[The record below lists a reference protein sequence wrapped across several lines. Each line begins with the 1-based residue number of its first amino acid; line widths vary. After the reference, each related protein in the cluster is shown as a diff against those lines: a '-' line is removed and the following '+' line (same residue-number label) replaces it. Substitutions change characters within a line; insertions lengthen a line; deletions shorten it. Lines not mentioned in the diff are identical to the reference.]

1 MDEVRTMSKIFLV
14 DLSRCT
20 GCYNC
25 QLACKDEHVGNDW
38 SPYAKPQPE
47 VGHFWLKLNDV
58 ERGSG
63 SFTRVSYVPTLCAHC
78 ENAPCMNVC
87 PVNAIYRRNDGIVI
101 IDPEKCNGC
110 EECISACPYGAI
122 YWNEDLRIAQ
132 KCTGCAHLLDQ
143 GWKEPRCV
151 EACPT
156 GALKFGDD
164 EELRDMLSRSEAVLP
179 VITGGAIELKDMSQF
194 KPKLRYLGA
203 DLLKPFLA
211 GSVYDPEAD
220 EVLQGA
226 KVTLIDKDAGSSKWV
241 LTDEFGDFKF
251 TSLKLHGSYIVRI
264 EKDGYYSR
272 TIDVPSLDKD
282 TNLGDIELYKIPVA

>member
-1 MDEVRTMSKIFLV
+1 MSKIFLV

-47 VGHFWLKLNDV
+47 VGQFWMKINDM

-63 SFTRVSYVPTLCAHC
+63 SFTRVSYIPTLCAHC

-87 PVNAIYRRNDGIVI
+87 PVNAIYRRDDGIVI
-101 IDPEKCNGC
+101 IDPGKCDGC

-156 GALKFGDD
+156 GALKFGDE
-164 EELRDMLSRSEAVLP
+164 EELRDTLSGSEAVLP
-179 VITGGAIELKDMSQF
+179 VIAGDAIDLKDMSQF
-194 KPKLRYLGA
+194 KPKLRYLSA

-211 GSVYDPEAD
+211 GSIYDPEAD

-226 KVTLIDKDAGSSKWV
+226 KVTLIDKGADSSEWM

-251 TSLKLHGSYIVRI
+251 TSLKLHGSYSVRV

-272 TIDVPSLDKD
+272 TIDVPNLDKD
-282 TNLGDIELYKIPVA
+282 MNLGDIELYKIPVA